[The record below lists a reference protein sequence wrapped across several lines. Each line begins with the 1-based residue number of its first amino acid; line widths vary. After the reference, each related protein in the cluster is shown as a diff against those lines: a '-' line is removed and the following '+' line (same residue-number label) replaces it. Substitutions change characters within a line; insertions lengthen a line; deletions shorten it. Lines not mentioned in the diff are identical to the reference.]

1 MSYLIIVALLAFAVM
16 RQLKTRPVAD
26 LRSDLRVP
34 IALAVIGL
42 LTASNWAL
50 GADAHVPLLVVSFAF
65 SIIMGVLRGALMPV
79 WQDETGAWWR
89 KGNAVTLA
97 LWVLLV
103 VGKIGLG
110 VAAGATGPPQFGEI
124 AIFLGLSLGTQTLVA
139 YQRAARVVLIPN
151 PVRVLA

>member
-1 MSYLIIVALLAFAVM
+1 MSYLIIAALLAFAVK

-26 LRSDLRVP
+26 LRSDLRMP
-34 IALAVIGL
+34 IALAAIGL
-42 LTASNWAL
+42 VTASNWAL
-50 GADAHVPLLVVSFAF
+50 GADAHVPPLVVSFAF

-89 KGNAVTLA
+89 MGNAVTLA

-110 VAAGATGPPQFGEI
+110 VVAGAPGPPQFGEI
-124 AIFLGLSLGTQTLVA
+124 TMFLGLSLGMQTLVA
-139 YQRAARVVLIPN
+139 YQRATHAVVSPN
-151 PVRVLA
+151 PARALA